1 MSGRSRR
8 DGVRR
13 DFRPP
18 AALWASEAARESA
31 AARLVM
37 SLFRRRRRRRDG
49 EVDRV
54 FVFVVGGRRPRAARL
69 GP

>member
-18 AALWASEAARESA
+18 AALSASEAARESA

-37 SLFRRRRRRRDG
+37 SLFRRRRRRDG